1 MAGGNGKV
9 GAVGFCHDGGGV
21 VNMLATRLPDLA
33 AIKAPLLIVFV
44 DTDERINAM
53 RPLCEAMLKA
63 ANVKREAGKYLGTQ
77 RGFNSDATPRHAM
90 TPPPR
95 RRERTLAPFDR
106 RLRG

>member
-9 GAVGFCHDGGGV
+9 GAVSSCQGGGGG
-21 VNMLATRLPDLA
+21 NMLATRQPELA
-33 AIKAPLLIVFV
+33 AIKAPLLIVFA
-44 DTDERINAM
+44 DIDECINAM
-53 RPLCEAMLKA
+53 GPPYEAALKA
-63 ANVKREAGKYLGTQ
+63 ANAKREAGKYLGTQ

-95 RRERTLAPFDR
+95 RRERTLAPFDH